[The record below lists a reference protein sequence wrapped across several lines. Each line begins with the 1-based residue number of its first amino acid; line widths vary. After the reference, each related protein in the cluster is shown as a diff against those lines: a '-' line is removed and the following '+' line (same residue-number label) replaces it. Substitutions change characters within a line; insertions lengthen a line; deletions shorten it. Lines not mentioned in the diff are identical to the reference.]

1 MFKIIYSIINI
12 MEVIIFTEKVNLVT
26 LGTFAKTVVV
36 GQHQTMMNA
45 ILNLLLVNYVTNAKA
60 SKKIKI
66 VESSCVSNNLIF

>member
-1 MFKIIYSIINI
+1 